1 MKRAMLTALI
11 AGTMAAAIA
20 GCSNSQAMEK
30 SREYP
35 DCGVIIGTDEEKDL
49 VTIQMQN
56 GNMFDFY
63 GIEDYFLGDLVAV
76 IMNDNGT
83 PEVYDDEI
91 VSTKYVGWIEDEQ
104 LECWVK

>member
-1 MKRAMLTALI
+1 MKRAIITTLI

-20 GCSNSQAMEK
+20 GCSAQAQNN

-35 DCGVIIGTDEEKDL
+35 DCGVIIGTDENKDL

-63 GIEDYFLGDLVAV
+63 GIEDYFIGDLVAV

-91 VSTKYVGWIEDEQ
+91 ISTKYVGWIEDEQ